1 MIFALQNLEI
11 LIRKQKFAD
20 FLSQIKSGKTR
31 TMTPNEATI
40 ERDYLKHQYL
50 RQDLLDTV
58 ELVMKECPEFRNDLN
73 RIANVLESLPM

>member
-1 MIFALQNLEI
+1 MIFALQNLEV

-20 FLSQIKSGKTR
+20 FLSQIRSSKTR
-31 TMTPNEATI
+31 TMTTNEATI

-58 ELVMKECPEFRNDLN
+58 ESVMKECPEFRNDLS
-73 RIANVLESLPM
+73 RITNVLESLCE